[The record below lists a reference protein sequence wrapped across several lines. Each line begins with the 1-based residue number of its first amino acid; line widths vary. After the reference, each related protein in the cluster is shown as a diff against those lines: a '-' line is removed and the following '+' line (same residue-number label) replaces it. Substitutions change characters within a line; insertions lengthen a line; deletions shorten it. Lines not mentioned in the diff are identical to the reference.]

1 MKNSKVSETEKLIN
15 LEIIL
20 NNIPDIFIRFD
31 RDYNILFFNQNIR
44 NLIENQN
51 LDNKNISFSDLPKEL
66 SDFLKTAYNCVFNEG
81 RNYENEILI
90 EYKKNRKIFGVRVIP
105 ENTNIGEIFNAICIC
120 RDITEYREYKQNYRA
135 LFESMLDGFALH
147 EMMYDENG
155 EAVDYKFL
163 LVNPAF
169 EKLTGLKKEEVL
181 NKRVL
186 DIMPDLEKEWIVI
199 YDTVAR
205 TGKSERF
212 EMYSAPLKKYFE
224 VAAYSPRK
232 GQFACIFQDV
242 TLKKYFEKE
251 VIINDRLA
259 ALGQLSFGIAHEFNN
274 ILAIIKGNAQLLS
287 MTCENL
293 DEEQRELLKT
303 IDEQVIRAADISGK
317 MMNFSAT
324 RPAAR
329 KNENIVDVIK
339 EIMIIQ
345 KNYLMMDN
353 IELIFEIEKEK
364 FSDDQDYMVFIDVN
378 QIKLT
383 LINMIMNARDAII
396 MKKNTDGI
404 VKIILTKDEKNIIIK
419 IQDNGIG
426 MDEKMKEKLFTPFYT
441 TKGAFLQDEELE
453 NIKGVGLNLLICW
466 TIIKIH
472 NGQIIVDSELNE
484 GTTFTIKLPYYIK
497 PINR

>member
-1 MKNSKVSETEKLIN
+1 
-15 LEIIL
+15 
-20 NNIPDIFIRFD
+20 
-31 RDYNILFFNQNIR
+31 
-44 NLIENQN
+44 
-51 LDNKNISFSDLPKEL
+51 
-66 SDFLKTAYNCVFNEG
+66 
-81 RNYENEILI
+81 
-90 EYKKNRKIFGVRVIP
+90 
-105 ENTNIGEIFNAICIC
+105 
-120 RDITEYREYKQNYRA
+120 
-135 LFESMLDGFALH
+135 
-147 EMMYDENG
+147 
-155 EAVDYKFL
+155 
-163 LVNPAF
+163 